1 MSWYDVWLIC
11 FQLEWRSHFIT
22 SNLQPP
28 SHLHLIAC
36 LIRPPLLSLPPIKL
50 ERNEGVKHA
59 LRLESLKLERTQRMR
74 EIHGIVTKSWLSD
87 LNCQLKCHLILIS
100 TVKHIILIG
109 RIFSETC
116 PQCKPEF
123 SKEYRGALCKHGKT
137 NSILNQI
144 HSQNLCWNYDVGKL
158 NSDWILKV
166 IVSNIVFDIK
176 LGTMCVQLIF
186 ASANSSNW
194 LPNVTELHDDNLLWS
209 NIKLSNVIS
218 PSWHGLSTGGKLARN
233 VTSTT
238 YLQNTSIIYLQNT
251 VLVAFLCIEGEAE
264 HKQRGQTIDLV
275 FFIPPTPTQANTTTN
290 THHIYFNRECVK
302 FYRSCSAPWGSLTK
316 ISKYFCAS
324 SPDFLS
330 LAAD

>member
-11 FQLEWRSHFIT
+11 FRLEWRSHFIT
-22 SNLQPP
+22 SNPP

-36 LIRPPLLSLPPIKL
+36 LIRPPLLYLPPIKL

-87 LNCQLKCHLILIS
+87 LNCQLQCHLILIS
-100 TVKHIILIG
+100 TVKHLILIG
-109 RIFSETC
+109 RVFSETC

-123 SKEYRGALCKHGKT
+123 SKEYIGALCKHGRT

-233 VTSTT
+233 VTSIT
-238 YLQNTSIIYLQNT
+238 YIPAEYQYYLP
-251 VLVAFLCIEGEAE
+251 AE
-264 HKQRGQTIDLV
+264 YCFGCFSLH
-275 FFIPPTPTQANTTTN
+275 
-290 THHIYFNRECVK
+290 
-302 FYRSCSAPWGSLTK
+302 WGGSW
-316 ISKYFCAS
+316 A
-324 SPDFLS
+324 
-330 LAAD
+330 